1 MRFAFPRASTFSG
14 VSSVRLVA
22 LAVEMTTDTPSHAST
37 SVAGSRR
44 SPRTMSAPAAASP
57 SGSVA
62 GRTSARTDS
71 PFASRSRTMVPPTA
85 PVAPATSII
94 ASSRGF
100 DHEQQV
106 RPSRTRA
113 GPGYLPGPGR
123 RRKSGRIRSSLR
135 PRLAVRTRGR
145 GARCDRHRP
154 RAAVVAGGAW
164 HNHATSYGAPAPG
177 RWRYTLRS
185 RHGGNETATRRR
197 PFPRARGCYGFC
209 CGLSPF
215 LARIGLLRCRPD
227 PDNLL
232 EITTF
237 SPDVP

>member
-1 MRFAFPRASTFSG
+1 M
-14 VSSVRLVA
+14 
-22 LAVEMTTDTPSHAST
+22 
-37 SVAGSRR
+37 SRR
-44 SPRTMSAPAAASP
+44 SNRRTRRPNRRVQAPCRPAGRLNS
-57 SGSVA
+57 SGSA
-62 GRTSARTDS
+62 GPLRASLAILLDRSGNIRTL
-71 PFASRSRTMVPPTA
+71 
-85 PVAPATSII
+85 
-94 ASSRGF
+94 